1 MEFEI
6 FKEVESLPSD
16 IIKRGIEGV
25 DLPKEGEIVEGVV
38 MDIRGDEVFIDIG
51 GKAEGILHISEFK
64 GQIPKIGDRVLVY
77 VERADGVRGMKLS
90 KYKADFERAWDQIY
104 EAFQSGAM
112 VEGKIS
118 KRVSGGYMVDVFG
131 VEAFMPKSL
140 SGDVSKAKTLHSG
153 KTIRVKITKADK
165 EKRIIIV
172 SRKDALEEEEIIAKQ
187 KLSELKPGMVVKGT
201 ITHIIESGVFVDI
214 GGVEGFVHISE
225 LAWHKPKKIEDFVKI
240 GEEVSAKVLDVDP
253 ENKRLSL
260 SIKQLLPHPWET
272 VAEKYPVGSRVKGK
286 VTKLVDFGAFVEVEP
301 GVEGLVYISE
311 IRWGKPPAHPSEVL
325 KVGQEIEAIVL
336 NVDVERQRMS
346 LGIKQTQP
354 DPWTTVRERYK
365 IGDRVIG
372 KVYDFDQYGA
382 FVELEDGLVGYLHV
396 SNISWTKK
404 FKHPSEALKKGKKYE
419 LYVLGINDKEH
430 FVELSLKHLYPN
442 PWEKLQKEV
451 SENTPLKVVVRGASS
466 KGLIVELAD
475 YQVEGFVPIS
485 QLVRKSPFEYKAGE
499 EIDVAVI
506 SIEADKKRIVLS
518 EKAYQR
524 MKEEMEKKAMKEEVE
539 KAEKK
544 VAETKPT
551 LSLGDILKQEM
562 ERLKKLKE

>member
-16 IIKRGIEGV
+16 IIKMGIEGV

-77 VERADGVRGMKLS
+77 VEKADGVRGMKLS

-140 SGDVSKAKTLHSG
+140 SGDVSRVKTLHSG
-153 KTIRVKITKADK
+153 KTIRVKIIKADK
-165 EKRIIIV
+165 ERRVIIV

-187 KLSELKPGMVVKGT
+187 KLSELRPGMVVKGT

-225 LAWHKPKKIEDFVKI
+225 IAWHKPKKIEDFVKI

-311 IRWGKPPAHPSEVL
+311 IRWGKPPTHPSEVL

-382 FVELEDGLVGYLHV
+382 FVELEDGIVGYLHV
-396 SNISWTKK
+396 SKISWTKK
-404 FKHPSEALKKGKKYE
+404 FKHPYEALKKGKKYE

-451 SENTPLKVVVRGASS
+451 SENTPLKVVVKGASS
-466 KGLIVELAD
+466 KGLIVELSD
-475 YQVEGFVPIS
+475 YQVEGFVPVS

-518 EKAYQR
+518 EKVYQR
-524 MKEEMEKKAMKEEVE
+524 IKEEMEKKAMKEEE
-539 KAEKK
+539 RKIAE
-544 VAETKPT
+544 AKPT
-551 LSLGDILKQEM
+551 LSLGDLLKQEI

>member
-77 VERADGVRGMKLS
+77 VEKADGVRGVKLS

-140 SGDVSKAKTLHSG
+140 SGDVSRVKTLHSG
-153 KTIRVKITKADK
+153 KTIRVKIIKANK
-165 EKRIIIV
+165 EKRVIIV

-382 FVELEDGLVGYLHV
+382 FVELEDGIVGYLHV

-451 SENTPLKVVVRGASS
+451 SENTHLKVVVRGASS

-485 QLVRKSPFEYKAGE
+485 QLVRKSPFEYKVGE

-524 MKEEMEKKAMKEEVE
+524 IKEEMEKKAMKEEE
-539 KAEKK
+539 RK

>member
-16 IIKRGIEGV
+16 IIKMGIEGV

-77 VERADGVRGMKLS
+77 VEKADGVRGMKLS

-118 KRVSGGYMVDVFG
+118 KRVSGGYMVDVLG

-140 SGDVSKAKTLHSG
+140 SGDVSRVKTLHSG
-153 KTIRVKITKADK
+153 KTIRVKIIKADK
-165 EKRIIIV
+165 ERRVIIV

-187 KLSELKPGMVVKGT
+187 KLSELRPGMVVKGT

-382 FVELEDGLVGYLHV
+382 FVELEDGIVGYLHV

-404 FKHPSEALKKGKKYE
+404 FKHPYEALKKGKKYE

-451 SENTPLKVVVRGASS
+451 SENTPLKVVVKGASS
-466 KGLIVELAD
+466 KGLIVELSD
-475 YQVEGFVPIS
+475 YQVEGFVPVS

-524 MKEEMEKKAMKEEVE
+524 IKEEMEKKAMKEE
-539 KAEKK
+539 EKK
-544 VAETKPT
+544 VAEAKPT
-551 LSLGDILKQEM
+551 LSLGDILKQEI